1 MQSNGVF
8 LKSNY
13 EENTSKTLHWADT
26 YSIYLLNNPFNTL
39 AKVLPCGV
47 VIVHYLVKNITF

>member
-13 EENTSKTLHWADT
+13 EENIAKALHWADI
-26 YSIYLLNNPFNTL
+26 YSIYLLNNTFSTF

-47 VIVHYLVKNITF
+47 VNVH